1 MLPCVLDQLFLGTQ
15 INSKALIK
23 SVRGFA
29 HKATGHL
36 LCPHVWRD
44 EFNEDPE
51 KYSLYIIFMHILMFL
66 LRFCQAVQ
74 FGSIAIKAT
83 DYSLFFYPEHGFNPE
98 DIKQGL
104 MHGPLLVK
112 VSCQHFIN

>member
-1 MLPCVLDQLFLGTQ
+1 MLPCVLDQPFLSTQ

-29 HKATGHL
+29 HKATGRL
-36 LCPHVWRD
+36 LCPRVRRD

-51 KYSLYIIFMHILMFL
+51 KYSLYIIFVHILMFL

-74 FGSIAIKAT
+74 SRSIAIKAT
-83 DYSLFFYPEHGFNPE
+83 DYPLFLYPEHGFNSE
-98 DIKQGL
+98 DIEQGL
-104 MHGPLLVK
+104 MRGPLLVK
-112 VSCQHFIN
+112 VSCRHFIN